1 MSAET
6 TSQSPQDLLV
16 MDLSM
21 GAEDWIPTPHGQCL
35 AEVLAENNLVEGETV
50 LELGAGTG
58 NHTIL
63 LARQGAKHIAATE
76 ITQALVDTTEENVKR
91 NAPEA
96 SMEYRVADWL
106 ATEGTFDVVVTN
118 PPFCKSGKQNRRYY
132 IDSLILDAHKR
143 LNANGT
149 LVFVQSS
156 MADLTK
162 TVDRLNENGYDVRV
176 LGERTGPFR
185 DYYFEDEDFMAESR
199 AVDGGF
205 EVREGVH
212 YETLSV
218 IAATLRD
225 YTPPAGA
232 HVPDELRA

>member
-1 MSAET
+1 
-6 TSQSPQDLLV
+6 

-21 GAEDWIPTPHGQCL
+21 EDGDWKPTPHGQCL
-35 AEVLAENNLVEGETV
+35 AEVLAENNLVEGKTV

-91 NAPEA
+91 NAPGA

-156 MADLTK
+156 MADLAK
-162 TVDRLNENGYDVRV
+162 TLDRLNENGYDVRV
-176 LGERTGPFR
+176 LGERSGPFR
-185 DYYFEDEDFMAESR
+185 EYYFEDEDFMMESR
-199 AVDGGF
+199 AVEGGF
-205 EVREGVH
+205 EVKEGVH

-218 IAATLRD
+218 IAATLRS

>member
-6 TSQSPQDLLV
+6 TSQNPQDLLV
-16 MDLSM
+16 MDLSV
-21 GAEDWIPTPHGQCL
+21 GAEDWTPTPHGQCL
-35 AEVLAENNLVEGETV
+35 AEVLAENNLVEGKTV

-63 LARQGAKHIAATE
+63 LARQGAKHIVATE
-76 ITQALVDTTEENVKR
+76 ITQELVETTEVNVKR
-91 NAPEA
+91 NVPEA

-106 ATEGTFDVVVTN
+106 ATDGSFDVVVTN

-149 LVFVQSS
+149 LIFVQSS
-156 MADLTK
+156 MADLAK
-162 TVDRLNENGYDVRV
+162 TLERLNENGYEARV
-176 LGERTGPFR
+176 IGERRGPFR
-185 DYYFEDEDFMAESR
+185 DYYFEDEQFMKES
-199 AVDGGF
+199 ASVVGGF
-205 EVREGVH
+205 DVVEGVH

-232 HVPDELRA
+232 HIPDELRA

>member
-21 GAEDWIPTPHGQCL
+21 GAEDWTPTPHGQCL
-35 AEVLAENNLVEGETV
+35 AEVLAENNLVEGKTV

-63 LARQGAKHIAATE
+63 LARQGAKHIVATE
-76 ITQALVDTTEENVKR
+76 ITQELVDTTEVNVKR
-91 NAPEA
+91 NVPEA

-106 ATEGTFDVVVTN
+106 ATDGSFDVVVTN

-149 LVFVQSS
+149 LIFVQSS
-156 MADLTK
+156 MADLAK
-162 TVDRLNENGYDVRV
+162 TLERLNENGYEARV
-176 LGERTGPFR
+176 IGERRGPFR
-185 DYYFEDEDFMAESR
+185 DYYFEDEQFMKES
-199 AVDGGF
+199 ASVVGGF
-205 EVREGVH
+205 DVVEGVH

-232 HVPDELRA
+232 HIPDELRA

>member
-21 GAEDWIPTPHGQCL
+21 GAEDWTPTPHGQCL
-35 AEVLAENNLVEGETV
+35 AEVLAENNLVEGKTV

-63 LARQGAKHIAATE
+63 LARQGAKHIVATE
-76 ITQALVDTTEENVKR
+76 ITQELVETTEVNVKR
-91 NAPEA
+91 NVPEA

-106 ATEGTFDVVVTN
+106 ATDGSFDVVVTN

-149 LVFVQSS
+149 LIFVQSS
-156 MADLTK
+156 MADLAK
-162 TVDRLNENGYDVRV
+162 TLERLSENGYEARV
-176 LGERTGPFR
+176 IGERRGPFR
-185 DYYFEDEDFMAESR
+185 DYYFEDEQFMKESTS
-199 AVDGGF
+199 VVGGF
-205 EVREGVH
+205 DVVEGVH

-232 HVPDELRA
+232 HIPDEHRA

>member
-21 GAEDWIPTPHGQCL
+21 GAEDWTPTPHGQCL
-35 AEVLAENNLVEGETV
+35 AEVLAENNLVEGKTV

-63 LARQGAKHIAATE
+63 LARQGAKHIVATE
-76 ITQALVDTTEENVKR
+76 ITQELVETTEVNVKR
-91 NAPEA
+91 NVPEA

-106 ATEGTFDVVVTN
+106 ATDGSFDVVVTN

-149 LVFVQSS
+149 LIFVQSS
-156 MADLTK
+156 MADLAK
-162 TVDRLNENGYDVRV
+162 TLERLNENGYEARAI
-176 LGERTGPFR
+176 GERRGPFR
-185 DYYFEDEDFMAESR
+185 DYYFEDEQFMKES
-199 AVDGGF
+199 ASVVGGF
-205 EVREGVH
+205 DVVEGVH

-232 HVPDELRA
+232 HIPDELRA